1 MIIPKINS
9 NIKASIELSKCGK
22 IETNE
27 HLIVNFI
34 LCNLTETEIEYFD
47 YTKDNYIS
55 YNVLCGKK
63 VQMQLNIHKLNLDK
77 YPSFTIKKIIMPNKN
92 YFTRFNKFSFYA
104 DIEGKYSFN
113 EKQIFSFYLLADFEN
128 NKYKEINMLEC
139 SFKNIKDDLSDSEC
153 QFECSLLLNDMSTEK
168 IEFLPYI
175 LYNETSSSCEII
187 TEHSIIA
194 QKIPSFSSYLKI
206 SLCLFLSIMF

>member
-1 MIIPKINS
+1 MSLN
-9 NIKASIELSKCGK
+9 ASSK
-22 IETNE
+22 
-27 HLIVNFI
+27 
-34 LCNLTETEIEYFD
+34 
-47 YTKDNYIS
+47 
-55 YNVLCGKK
+55 
-63 VQMQLNIHKLNLDK
+63 LNIHKLNLDK

-113 EKQIFSFYLLADFEN
+113 EKQIFSFYLLAGFED

-153 QFECSLLLNDMSTEK
+153 QFECSLFLYDMSAEK

-175 LYNETSSSCEII
+175 LYNETSTSCEIT

-194 QKIPSFSSYLKI
+194 QKNSFFFLIFKDVFMFISFNNVLSDYIHYIGLIKFLK
-206 SLCLFLSIMF
+206 